1 MTSDRSS
8 GGLPAAALLLL
19 TIKQVAESLQV
30 SQRTV
35 HRLIKDGR
43 LKVVRIRGSV
53 RVRPEDRDSLIN
65 ES

>member
-35 HRLIKDGR
+35 QIGR
-43 LKVVRIRGSV
+43 AHV
-53 RVRPEDRDSLIN
+53 
-65 ES
+65 